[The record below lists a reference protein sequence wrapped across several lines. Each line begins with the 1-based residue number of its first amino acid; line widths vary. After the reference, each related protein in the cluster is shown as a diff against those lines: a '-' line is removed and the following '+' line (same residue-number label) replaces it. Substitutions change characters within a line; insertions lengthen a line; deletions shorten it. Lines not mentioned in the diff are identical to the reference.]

1 VVTTPQTQARQQIE
15 TLITRYRA
23 LDEATGKITSEV
35 GVVHQFINPLLA
47 ALDWPALL
55 TPPSANACAT
65 RSTRWWR
72 IFTA

>member
-1 VVTTPQTQARQQIE
+1 MLAPPNQARRQIE
-15 TLITRYRA
+15 TPITLYRV
-23 LDEATGKITSEV
+23 LDEATRRSMSEA
-35 GVVHQFINPLLA
+35 GIVHQFINPLLA